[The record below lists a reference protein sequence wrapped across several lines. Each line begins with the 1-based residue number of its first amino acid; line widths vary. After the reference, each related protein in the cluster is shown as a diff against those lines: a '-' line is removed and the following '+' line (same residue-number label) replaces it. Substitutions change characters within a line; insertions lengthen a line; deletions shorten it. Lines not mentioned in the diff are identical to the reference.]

1 MGGLAGTLESTLSLL
16 LEPRGLTSGHGA
28 PSDFLLDP
36 RVVAPN
42 GFGGFKTL
50 FCFRNIQII
59 PTWMSV

>member
-16 LEPRGLTSGHGA
+16 LEPRGVTSGHGA
-28 PSDFLLDP
+28 PYFLLDP

-42 GFGGFKTL
+42 GFGGFETL
-50 FCFRNIQII
+50 FCFCNIQII